1 MTDSILVVDV
11 GGTNARFAV
20 CQPGARPDEV
30 ITYLVDDHA
39 SLEAA
44 IRSALATL
52 KAKPRRAAVAGA
64 GPVDDG
70 RIRLTN
76 HPWQFSADG
85 LAAAIGFEQCVVLND
100 FAAIAHSLPHLTP
113 GDLQPVGGG
122 TAEPRAPM
130 AVLGPGTGLGVAALL
145 PTDRGWQA
153 VASEAGH
160 TAFAPHDPDE
170 AALLAEIW
178 RRQDMVEVEQL
189 LSGPGLLT
197 LHAAMTGL
205 AGKAVVA
212 GHPTEITAEAAAD
225 PASVAARTVA
235 AFARMLGGFAGD
247 MALSFT
253 ARGGVFIG
261 GGIVPHLGDLFDGGG
276 FRRRFEAKGRF
287 HDYVAA
293 VPTSIITEPNPALIG
308 LSALLAQR

>member
-1 MTDSILVVDV
+1 MADSVLVVDV

-20 CQPGARPDEV
+20 CRPGARPEKV
-30 ITYLVDDHA
+30 ITYHCGDHA

-44 IRSALATL
+44 MRTALAALNAT
-52 KAKPRRAAVAGA
+52 PRRAAVAAA

-70 RIRLTN
+70 RVRMTN
-76 HPWQFSADG
+76 HPWQFSADE

-100 FAAIAHSLPHLTP
+100 FAAIAHSLPYLAS
-113 GDLQPVGGG
+113 GDVQPIGGG
-122 TAEPRAPM
+122 VAESRTPM
-130 AVLGPGTGLGVAALL
+130 VVLGPGTGLGVAALL
-145 PTDRGWQA
+145 PTGNGWQA

-160 TAFAPHDPDE
+160 TAFAPHDTDE
-170 AALLAEIW
+170 AALLTEIW
-178 RRQDMVEVEQL
+178 RGQDMVEVEQL

-197 LHAAMTGL
+197 LHAATTAL
-205 AGKAVVA
+205 AGKKIVA
-212 GHPTEITAEAAAD
+212 TDPVAITAEAATD
-225 PASVAARTVA
+225 PASAAARTVA
-235 AFARMLGGFAGD
+235 AFARILGGFAGD

-261 GGIVPHLGDLFDGGG
+261 GGIVPHLGDLFDAQG
-276 FRRRFEAKGRF
+276 FRQRFEAKGRF

-308 LSALLAQR
+308 LSALLAQS